1 MTAILRF
8 VGIMNAA
15 IWLGGAVFFSFVAG
29 KMPFSSAMQK
39 LLGEAQFPYYSG
51 AIAQIGVSK
60 YFGFLIL
67 CGVIA
72 LLHLAAEWLY
82 QDRRNRAFLVWLV
95 SVMFALTLLGGFWLQ
110 PKMQRLHQQKY
121 AVNYPQPAR
130 DAAAKSFKRWHA
142 LSMTMNLFML
152 GGLVI
157 YTMQMTKPP
166 EIARFVRTAPNQFR
180 S

>member
-8 VGIMNAA
+8 VGILNAA
-15 IWLGGAVFFSFVAG
+15 IWLGGAVYFSFVSG
-29 KMPFSSAMQK
+29 QMPFSGEMK
-39 LLGEAQFPYYSG
+39 NLLGNSYPYYSG

-60 YFGFLIL
+60 YFSFHLFF
-67 CGVIA
+67 CVVA
-72 LLHLAAEWLY
+72 LVHLGAEWLY
-82 QDRRNRAFLVWLV
+82 QERRNRKFLLWLV
-95 SVMFALTLLGGFWLQ
+95 GAMLGLTLLGGYWLQ
-110 PKMQRLHQQKY
+110 PKLRDLHRTKH
-121 AVNYPQPAR
+121 AINYPQPAR
-130 DAAAKSFKRWHA
+130 DAAAKSFSRWHA

-157 YTMQMTKPP
+157 YTMHMSRPP